1 MSTGER
7 LTIQFFIIGVIAAI
21 VSGELLFI
29 WMQTFYGG
37 NPGLQAAY
45 INAPTIG
52 TGIGAGLFSILLLAY
67 PVIKKKDKS
76 YEWDDF
82 R

>member
-1 MSTGER
+1 MSKGER
-7 LTIQFFIIGVIAAI
+7 LVIQFFIIGVIVAI
-21 VSGELLFI
+21 VSGELLFL

-37 NPGLQAAY
+37 NPGLSASY
-45 INAPTIG
+45 STAPTIG
-52 TGIGAGLFSILLLAY
+52 TGIGAALFTILLLAY
-67 PVIKKKDKS
+67 PVMKKKDKS

>member
-1 MSTGER
+1 MTTGER
-7 LTIQFFIIGVIAAI
+7 LILQFFIIGVIAAI

-37 NPGLQAAY
+37 NPGLQASY
-45 INAPTIG
+45 VNAPTMG
-52 TGIGAGLFSILLLAY
+52 TGIGAGLFSILLLVY

-76 YEWDDF
+76 YEWDDYK
-82 R
+82 